1 STAPAT
7 STNSRPGWRRA
18 TAISARPRSTRARTR
33 SSATSFPRRF
43 WGYELRLQRRTAA
56 ARRLGAAL
64 HPQGLRLRIAQ
75 EDRRLDRGMERED
88 MGRLR
93 RDGAAWT
100 AALAGLRR
108 VRRRRRR
115 HYQHHGIVRGGA

>member
-1 STAPAT
+1 M
-7 STNSRPGWRRA
+7 NSRPGWRRA
-18 TAISARPRSTRARTR
+18 TAISARPRSTPARTR

-75 EDRRLDRGMERED
+75 EDRRLGRGMEREG
-88 MGRLR
+88 MGHFR
-93 RDGAAWT
+93 RDGAARS
-100 AALAGLRR
+100 AVFAGLRR
-108 VRRRRRR
+108 DR
-115 HYQHHGIVRGGA
+115 RGGGRPVGWALGVLGGAGGRALFL